1 MWFDERP
8 PPDWTVELP
17 VGMTLLNSNQRLHPM
32 VKAKLTKALRGAGRD
47 AAASLGVP
55 HFDRVYVIGELRPV
69 DRRRRDPG
77 NWYPSAKAAVDGL
90 VDAGVLDDDD
100 HTRLI
105 GPDMRLGP
113 IVKGSQ
119 LALHIWDITGL
130 GAPSGRG
137 HRPARSRWRWA
148 AARRT
153 RP

>member
-32 VKAKLTKALRGAGRD
+32 AKAKLTKALRGAGRD
-47 AAASLGVP
+47 AAAALGVP

-77 NWYPSAKAAVDGL
+77 NWYPSAKAVVDGL

-105 GPDMRLGP
+105 GPDMRIGQV
-113 IVKGSQ
+113 VKGSQ
-119 LALHIWDITGL
+119 LVLHIWDI
-130 GAPSGRG
+130 S
-137 HRPARSRWRWA
+137 
-148 AARRT
+148 
-153 RP
+153 